1 MTISQSLNL
10 QINHLDHVTPY
21 FDEKLMDSEVWTF
34 PITDKGINGI
44 EILEKEYGLWSDV
57 VKQNNL
63 GRVFGTNQAKVKQIK
78 EDIEQNGVDPS
89 TPPVSVSYTHLTL
102 PTTPYV

>member
-1 MTISQSLNL
+1 MTLSELFNIPESKEDF
-10 QINHLDHVTPY
+10 HTEY
-21 FDEKLMDSEVWTF
+21 FPTKLMDSEVWTF

-63 GRVFGTNQAKVKQIK
+63 GRVFGTNQAKVKQFLK
-78 EDIEQNGVDPS
+78 QEKV
-89 TPPVSVSYTHLTL
+89 
-102 PTTPYV
+102 